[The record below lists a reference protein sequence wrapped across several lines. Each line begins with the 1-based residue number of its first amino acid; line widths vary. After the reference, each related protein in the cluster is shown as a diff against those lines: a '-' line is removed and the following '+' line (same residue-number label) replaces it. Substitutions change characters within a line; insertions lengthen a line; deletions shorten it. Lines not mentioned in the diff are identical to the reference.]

1 MNQALRYILC
11 LDKLKKPQA
20 TDVIAAIAVGVILQ
34 SILFSFWVF
43 DFISERQLISF
54 VGTIVWVMVLNCFNL
69 GIFTLKAR
77 HFVLLFLGS
86 VLWQLVCE
94 AYIY

>member
-20 TDVIAAIAVGVILQ
+20 TDVIAAIAVGLILQ
-34 SILFSFWVF
+34 SILVSFWIF

-54 VGTIVWVMVLNCFNL
+54 LGTIVWVMVLNCFNL

-77 HFVLLFLGS
+77 HFVLLFIGS
-86 VLWQLVCE
+86 ALWQLVYD
-94 AYIY
+94 AYI